1 MSVLI
6 SGSIAYDN
14 ILSFPGRF
22 GEHILAESLD
32 HINLTFLVSSMVKN
46 YGGCAAN
53 IAYSL
58 KMLGGSPIVIG
69 ALGRDGGDYLKRFDD
84 LGIETSICRLDSTFS
99 AQSFVITDQ
108 TGSQIAA
115 FSQGAMEQAQKAPFP
130 DHRPIE
136 LALLGPDGLAAMVE
150 RRRQLTERHIP
161 FIYDI
166 GQSASQFDGEE
177 IRRFIEA
184 ASCIAASRYE
194 MELITQKTRYKTA
207 DITAMGKSLVVTD
220 GERGSTVH
228 TPAGELTVP
237 AVPVHAVDPVG
248 AGDAFRG
255 GILYG
260 LVHKFDWE
268 TTLRLGSVMASFKV
282 ENQGAQN
289 YSATQA
295 QIRARFESAYG
306 QSVNL

>member
-69 ALGRDGGDYLKRFDD
+69 ALGKDGGEYQERFDD

-166 GQSASQFDGEE
+166 GQSASQFGGDE
-177 IRRFIEA
+177 ICRFIEA

-207 DITAMGKSLVVTD
+207 DITAMGK
-220 GERGSTVH
+220 
-228 TPAGELTVP
+228 
-237 AVPVHAVDPVG
+237 
-248 AGDAFRG
+248 
-255 GILYG
+255 
-260 LVHKFDWE
+260 
-268 TTLRLGSVMASFKV
+268 
-282 ENQGAQN
+282 
-289 YSATQA
+289 
-295 QIRARFESAYG
+295 
-306 QSVNL
+306 

>member
-1 MSVLI
+1 
-6 SGSIAYDN
+6 
-14 ILSFPGRF
+14 
-22 GEHILAESLD
+22 
-32 HINLTFLVSSMVKN
+32 
-46 YGGCAAN
+46 
-53 IAYSL
+53 
-58 KMLGGSPIVIG
+58 
-69 ALGRDGGDYLKRFDD
+69 
-84 LGIETSICRLDSTFS
+84 
-99 AQSFVITDQ
+99 
-108 TGSQIAA
+108 
-115 FSQGAMEQAQKAPFP
+115 
-130 DHRPIE
+130 
-136 LALLGPDGLAAMVE
+136 MVE

-166 GQSASQFDGEE
+166 GQSASQFGGDE
-177 IRRFIEA
+177 ICRFIEA